1 MNSEKSSISWT
12 GLLTLLI
19 ILIIVSI
26 VAFVLS
32 SIEGF
37 FAGVVAVFIGLII
50 SFFRDDLKRVVG
62 FKEEER
68 ERPTVVVDGD
78 KQLQKLEKKIAK
90 ERKNLAKLVVESE
103 AEPSDKK
110 QRKIIQE
117 IIEEATGL
125 MTQIDQA
132 KSVAIRLKDSE
143 LVQHYD
149 NLIIEIEAE
158 REKASTRLSGE
169 N

>member
-1 MNSEKSSISWT
+1 M
-12 GLLTLLI
+12 
-19 ILIIVSI
+19 

-37 FAGVVAVFIGLII
+37 FAGVIAVFLGLII
-50 SFFRDDLKRVVG
+50 SFFRDDIKGVLGLKD
-62 FKEEER
+62 ER
-68 ERPTVVVDGD
+68 EEPIIVVDGSD
-78 KQLQKLEKKIAK
+78 KHLQKLEKKIAK
-90 ERKNLAKLVVESE
+90 ERKNLAKLVAESDT
-103 AEPSDKK
+103 EPSDKK

-125 MTQIDQA
+125 VALLDQA
-132 KSVAIRLKDSE
+132 KSVAIRLKDSD

-149 NLIIEIEAE
+149 ALIIEIEAVRDKE
-158 REKASTRLSGE
+158 STRLSEE